1 MENVKLDKMCYK
13 RDKLS
18 YSLVL
23 LGLALNVFYFFT
35 LYKSNST
42 FFFKYN
48 VGISI
53 LYNLIF
59 MLFVFLSAEEIKNY
73 HRNFSIFL
81 MIVGIAQIIRAFLY
95 PLNALKEEA
104 IVQKTFVFIL
114 IYCIL
119 SGLLL
124 ISGGIISFI
133 KSSKLKKYIASK
145 QGGE

>member
-23 LGLALNVFYFFT
+23 LGLAFNVFYFFT

-42 FFFKYN
+42 YFFKYN

-53 LYNLIF
+53 LYNLLF

-81 MIVGIAQIIRAFLY
+81 MVVGIAQIVRAFLY

-104 IVQKTFVFIL
+104 IEQKTFVLIL

-119 SGLLL
+119 SGALL
-124 ISGGIISFI
+124 ISGGVISFI
-133 KSSKLKKYIASK
+133 KSTRLKEYIASK

>member
-23 LGLALNVFYFFT
+23 LGLAFNVFYFFT

-42 FFFKYN
+42 YFFKYN
-48 VGISI
+48 IGISI
-53 LYNLIF
+53 LYNLLF

-73 HRNFSIFL
+73 HRNFAIFL
-81 MIVGIAQIIRAFLY
+81 MVVGVAQIIRAFLY
-95 PLNALKEEA
+95 PLNALKEVA
-104 IVQKTFVFIL
+104 IEQKAFIL
-114 IYCIL
+114 ILVYCII

-124 ISGGIISFI
+124 ISGGVISFI